1 MVRKTPT
8 AAQGEE
14 QRTKEGG
21 EDTRREEEEE
31 EEDEQEEE
39 QEEQEDSRWLPL
51 FLYYPWKLYTILRG
65 ALWHRGWVVW

>member
-1 MVRKTPT
+1 MVRPQKTPT
-8 AAQGEE
+8 GASEDL
-14 QRTKEGG
+14 G

-51 FLYYPWKLYTILRG
+51 FLYYPWKLFTIMRG